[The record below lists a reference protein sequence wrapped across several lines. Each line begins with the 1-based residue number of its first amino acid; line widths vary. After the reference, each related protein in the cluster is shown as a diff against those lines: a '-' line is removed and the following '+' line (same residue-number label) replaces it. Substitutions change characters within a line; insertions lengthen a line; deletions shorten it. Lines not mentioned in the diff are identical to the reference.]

1 MWFYFTQ
8 ALLQA
13 EKQRA
18 DEYERKYVE
27 AQESSEER
35 RKKLEETDRIVH
47 QLQDS
52 LNR

>member
-1 MWFYFTQ
+1 M
-8 ALLQA
+8 LQA

-18 DEYERKYVE
+18 NEF
-27 AQESSEER
+27 ER
-35 RKKLEETDRIVH
+35 RYLEARVSSKEGHKKLEETERIVH

>member
-8 ALLQA
+8 ALLRA

-18 DEYERKYVE
+18 DQYERKYVE
-27 AQESSEER
+27 AQESNEDR